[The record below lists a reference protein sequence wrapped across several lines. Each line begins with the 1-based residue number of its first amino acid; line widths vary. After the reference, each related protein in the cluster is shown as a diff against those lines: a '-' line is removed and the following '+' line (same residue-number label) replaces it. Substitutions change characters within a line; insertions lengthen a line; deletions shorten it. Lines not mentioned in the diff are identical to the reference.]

1 MRKSLSILM
10 VAPQPFFSARG
21 TPFSV
26 LHRIRAL
33 IELGHTVDLV
43 TYGYGEDIEMEGLR
57 ILRTSKLPFIGKVK
71 LGPSIPKIFLDILLY
86 NLTRQALREKRY
98 DVLHSHEEA
107 AFFAVGLCRK
117 YGIPHL
123 YDMHSSLPLQ
133 LSNFKSFNLAIFR
146 KSFEWLERRVLSTC
160 DGVITICDDLAQ
172 IVEPDYPDVPHMM
185 IENIGEDRKVF
196 TRAQRDWAGELAMGD
211 GPVLLYTGTFEA
223 YQGIDLFL
231 DAMPKVL
238 EVHPD
243 AVALLVGGNPAQVE
257 AARVQAAKLGIAAST
272 RFTGTVHPSNIPAL
286 TDLCTAI
293 VSPRSRGTN
302 TPLKIYNYMRTGKP
316 LIATD
321 RLTHTQTLTSETA
334 CLVSADPAGF
344 AGGIKKVLGD
354 PAYGADIAEGAQR
367 YADEH
372 FSDEKY
378 IRMVSDI
385 YDAMWRKLDSKD
397 ETDRPAEKS
406 ATSDSAA
413 IAAQ

>member
-1 MRKSLSILM
+1 MHENLSILM

-33 IELGHTVDLV
+33 IELGHKVDLL

-57 ILRTSKLPFIGKVK
+57 IFRTNQLPFIGKVK
-71 LGPSIPKIFLDILLY
+71 LGPSIPKIFLDVLLY
-86 NLTRQALREKRY
+86 NLTRKMLRENHY

-117 YGIPHL
+117 YHLPHL

-133 LSNFKSFNLAIFR
+133 LSNFKSFNLGIFR
-146 KSFEWLERRVLSTC
+146 KAFERLENRVLSTC
-160 DGVITICDDLAQ
+160 DGVITICDELAQ
-172 IVEPDYPDVPHMM
+172 IVDLGYSDVPHMM

-196 TRAQRDWAGELAMGD
+196 TRASRGWADELAMGD

-231 DAMPKVL
+231 EAMPTVL
-238 EVHPD
+238 ETHPD
-243 AVALLVGGNPAQVE
+243 AIALLVGGNSVQVE
-257 AARVQAAKLGIAAST
+257 QAKVQAAKLGIAANT
-272 RFTGTVHPSNIPAL
+272 RFTGAVHPSNIPTL
-286 TDLCTAI
+286 TDLSTVI

-316 LIATD
+316 LVATD
-321 RLTHTQTLTSETA
+321 RLTHTQTLTPETA
-334 CLVSADPAGF
+334 CLAPADPVGF
-344 AGGIKKVLGD
+344 AGGIRQVLGD
-354 PAYGADIAEGAQR
+354 PAYAEQLAQGAQT
-367 YADEH
+367 YAEEN

-378 IRMVSDI
+378 IRMVADI
-385 YDAMWRKLDSKD
+385 YEAMWHKLDMVPGS
-397 ETDRPAEKS
+397 ENA
-406 ATSDSAA
+406 ATTSRL
-413 IAAQ
+413 AQVHTNV